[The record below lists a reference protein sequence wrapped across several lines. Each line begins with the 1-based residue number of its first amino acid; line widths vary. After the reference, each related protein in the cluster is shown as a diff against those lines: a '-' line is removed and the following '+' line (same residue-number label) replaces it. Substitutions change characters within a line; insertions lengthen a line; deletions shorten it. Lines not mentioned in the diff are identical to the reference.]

1 MYAVLFTS
9 ALVLSLIF
17 CATPGALNT
26 EALRRGVAG
35 GFHRALMVELGSC
48 IGDMTWAIIALVGL
62 AFIVDNDIA
71 RIALGIF
78 GGILLL
84 YLAYKG
90 FMEARKGTIPEGEAR
105 SGHSDFVTGALISL
119 GNPFQIAFWIGIGG
133 SAIAVIVPDPQL
145 IDFAV
150 FFVGWLVGG
159 IVWCFA
165 YSGLIAYGRKYV
177 TPRLF
182 QAINVICAVVLVY
195 FALALLWATFV
206 Q

>member
-1 MYAVLFTS
+1 MYAILFTS

-182 QAINVICAVVLVY
+182 QTINVICAVVLVY
-195 FALALLWATFV
+195 FAMALLWATFV

>member
-9 ALVLSLIF
+9 AMVLSLIF

-62 AFIVDNDIA
+62 AFIVDSDVA

-78 GGILLL
+78 GGLLL
-84 YLAYKG
+84 LFLAYKG
-90 FMEARKGTIPEGEAR
+90 FMEARKGTLPEGEVR
-105 SGHSDFVTGALISL
+105 SGHSDFITGALISL

-145 IDFAV
+145 VDFV
-150 FFVGWLVGG
+150 IFFIGWLVGG
-159 IVWCFA
+159 VIWCFA

-182 QAINVICAVVLVY
+182 
-195 FALALLWATFV
+195 
-206 Q
+206 

>member
-90 FMEARKGTIPEGEAR
+90 FMEARKGTIQEGEAR

>member
-9 ALVLSLIF
+9 AMVLSLIF

-48 IGDMTWAIIALVGL
+48 IGDMTWAILALVGL
-62 AFIVDNDIA
+62 AFIVDNDLA

-78 GGILLL
+78 GGLLL
-84 YLAYKG
+84 LFLAYKG
-90 FMEARKGTIPEGEAR
+90 FMEARRGTLPEGEVR
-105 SGHSDFVTGALISL
+105 SGHSDFITGALISL

-145 IDFAV
+145 VDFV
-150 FFVGWLVGG
+150 IFFMGWLVGG
-159 IVWCFA
+159 VIWCFA

-182 QAINVICAVVLVY
+182 QAINVICGVVLVY
-195 FALALLWATFV
+195 FAIVLLWATFF